1 MYQREQDTM
10 TQEFGAED
18 RQRIQ
23 SSADQFEFGNEVDP
37 DSNYILDALL
47 DLEAMIDDEKKQ
59 KQQLEKRF
67 DDIRADKRGMP
78 PLKPARGPAGRNN
91 MESIAEEILELVQK
105 RNELADAENIF
116 LNKKAPTTSALAELQ
131 AQQDIRTQLMN
142 QFANNPGRDNPNAE
156 KRNSRKMVNS
166 EALQEMLN
174 KADRRDTLDGSDSD
188 VSDDDGTEEKKP
200 KITRNMRFL
209 MRVQQAE
216 ELKQKKIQEE
226 REKLKL
232 KKEAELAQTMTE
244 KPQISDK
251 SANLALKAREKKSQ
265 TKKPLYKRVHEV
277 VDQRRD
283 ELKQLIKHY
292 EVEEDEKFQSQCTF
306 KPKISEF
313 DLDSDD
319 EQFGSVQDASRGRSQ
334 KKPGIE
340 SFLGKLGDYELQSKA
355 HQMQL
360 HEHYQRA
367 QMREVKA
374 KPQIS
379 TASRKIVEG
388 TRGYRPITEKLY
400 ELGKER
406 PKKLEEFRNDY
417 IREMYPFQPNIKR
430 VEPVQLKST
439 SKSPLTK
446 DLGASAVQALDR
458 LELLIT
464 VPPRGGLST
473 TPKRGT
479 TTDLHVG
486 FSDENDQNRANRSF
500 TPGKSILKT
509 PVRQKE
515 ARRGQSPKTQKK
527 VYFGQK
533 EAKTPKNPQPR
544 TSFRDSEGYVNIIF
558 DKVALEDLRKSL
570 RFKD

>member
-1 MYQREQDTM
+1 M
-10 TQEFGAED
+10 TQDFKPED
-18 RQRIQ
+18 RQHIQ
-23 SSADQFEFGNEVDP
+23 NSADQFEFGNEVDP

-67 DDIRADKRGMP
+67 DDIRADKKGMP

-91 MESIAEEILELVQK
+91 MESIAEEILELVQR
-105 RNELADAENIF
+105 RNELADSENIF

-142 QFANNPGRDNPNAE
+142 QFANNQGRENPNAE
-156 KRNSRKMVNS
+156 KRNSRKMINS

-174 KADRRDTLDGSDSD
+174 KADRGDTIDGSDSD
-188 VSDDDGTEEKKP
+188 DSDEDGTEEKKP

-232 KKEAELAQTMTE
+232 KEEMELSQSMLG

-251 SANLALKAREKKSQ
+251 SASLALKVREKKSHS
-265 TKKPLYKRVHEV
+265 KKPLYKRVHEV

-292 EVEEDEKFQSQCTF
+292 EAEENEKFQSECTF

-313 DLDSDD
+313 DLDSEE
-319 EQFGSVQDASRGRSQ
+319 EQFGSTHEVSKGRSQ
-334 KKPGIE
+334 KRSAKPGIE
-340 SFLGKLGDYELQSKA
+340 SFLGKLEDYELQSKV

-360 HEHYQRA
+360 YEHYDKA
-367 QMREVKA
+367 QMREVKP

-400 ELGKER
+400 ELGKDR

-417 IREMYPFQPNIKR
+417 IRELYPFHPNIKR

-439 SKSPLTK
+439 SKSPMTK
-446 DLGASAVQALDR
+446 DLGVSAAKALER
-458 LELLIT
+458 LESLIS
-464 VPPRGGLST
+464 VPQRGGLGT
-473 TPKRGT
+473 TPKRGVGG
-479 TTDLHVG
+479 DLHVG

-509 PVRQKE
+509 PVRKQDP
-515 ARRGQSPKTQKK
+515 RRGQTPKTQKK

-533 EAKTPKNPQPR
+533 EVKTPKDPQPR
-544 TSFRDSEGYVNIIF
+544 TSYRDSDGYVNIIF
-558 DKVALEDLRKSL
+558 DKVAIEDLKKSL